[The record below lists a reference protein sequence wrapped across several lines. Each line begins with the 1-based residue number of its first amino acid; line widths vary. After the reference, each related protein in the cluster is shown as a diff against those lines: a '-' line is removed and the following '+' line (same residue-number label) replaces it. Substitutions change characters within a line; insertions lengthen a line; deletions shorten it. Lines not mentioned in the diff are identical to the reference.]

1 MDLRRLIVLARAW
14 LPLMIVAAVLAGA
27 AGFVVSNLQQ
37 KVYEARATLIVGQ
50 ALSAANPDY
59 SQLLVAQNLSA
70 TYAAV
75 AETRPILESVIAEL
89 GLESSPARSQAGCR

>member
-1 MDLRRLIVLARAW
+1 MALARAW
-14 LPLMIVAAVLAGA
+14 LPLMLVAAVVAGA
-27 AGFVVSNLQQ
+27 AAFVVSNLQQ
-37 KVYEARATLIVGQ
+37 KVYEAKATLIVGQ

-75 AETRPILESVIAEL
+75 AKTRPILESVIKDL
-89 GLESSPARSQAGCR
+89 GLETTPGELAKRVQVRRTA